1 MIEESI
7 FGICLARDAI
17 NAASKAKQGCGI
29 ADNDFEAA
37 FDFLCLDWVKLVL
50 EKKGVAAAAL
60 ARFSNIYSDGITV
73 PVVNNIPGKA
83 ILNKRLSLRQ
93 GDRPSGIWFC
103 YGIDPLLVYL
113 ERRLQGILIHSIPF
127 QGPLQQGHTG
137 ALPPQETRYR
147 VQGYLDDC
155 KPAITSM
162 AEFQLVDR
170 ACRIFERSSGCR
182 LHRNPDTN
190 KCKILALGRW
200 KGTLQQEDI
209 PLPHLKLTDHLD
221 YLGVQLY
228 ADYSKTR
235 KANGEA
241 LQNKVKDKIN
251 SWKSGKFL
259 PLTSRPWS
267 LNSFCLS
274 KLWYRTACID
284 LRIGDSDTIQSSIKS
299 WLYQDMI
306 LKPQEMV
313 LYRPTSLGGLGLH
326 NVKLRAKAML
336 IHTFLAQAV
345 SPHFSTNTYYNCLF
359 RWHVLDQH
367 DFPEPVRPPYYSES
381 FFSLLKQI
389 PNNTPLNIAHVSV
402 KQWYQ
407 ILIEQGVT
415 HTTDE
420 NDAPPCL
427 IKTKFEEK
435 FQQVDSLGTYR
446 LSRIFGL
453 DPDQKSFLFKMI
465 QSLLP
470 TRERLFRIG
479 RIQSPSCS
487 FCNHHDDT
495 LIHLLSCQQAT
506 EVTTPLLACIQSQ
519 DRSVTPEDIISLN
532 IKTSEAMELPTA
544 WLIATCLQH
553 TWEARLGGKIA
564 RLEQLRAELLARL
577 SLLKLAK
584 WKHYAM
590 HNSSVLLD
598 EMINLHF
605 H

>member
-1 MIEESI
+1 MTISQPCIQRNSILKLNTEMGLLEGHTAFSTYLQDTVRTLLANPAILDQECQEVLLAEVEPQFTEKDNQMLTADPTREEVEKSVKSSNVNAAPGCDAI
-7 FGICLARDAI
+7 TSLVYRECFDIIGDALTEVIKEIHAGQQPTRSQRTSLMLFSSKPGKASSLKPQDKRRLSLLNSDFKILTGLELRRYNQVLTHTLSPQQLAAGDDRRISFGICLARDAI

-137 ALPPQETRYR
+137 ALPPQESRYR

-241 LQNKVKDKIN
+241 LQNKVKVKIN

-267 LNSFCLS
+267 LNSFCPS

-306 LKPQEMV
+306 LKPQEMA

-326 NVKLRAKAML
+326 NVKLG
-336 IHTFLAQAV
+336 Q
-345 SPHFSTNTYYNCLF
+345 
-359 RWHVLDQH
+359 
-367 DFPEPVRPPYYSES
+367 
-381 FFSLLKQI
+381 KQ
-389 PNNTPLNIAHVSV
+389 
-402 KQWYQ
+402 
-407 ILIEQGVT
+407 
-415 HTTDE
+415 
-420 NDAPPCL
+420 C
-427 IKTKFEEK
+427 
-435 FQQVDSLGTYR
+435 
-446 LSRIFGL
+446 
-453 DPDQKSFLFKMI
+453 
-465 QSLLP
+465 
-470 TRERLFRIG
+470 
-479 RIQSPSCS
+479 
-487 FCNHHDDT
+487 
-495 LIHLLSCQQAT
+495 
-506 EVTTPLLACIQSQ
+506 
-519 DRSVTPEDIISLN
+519 
-532 IKTSEAMELPTA
+532 
-544 WLIATCLQH
+544 
-553 TWEARLGGKIA
+553 
-564 RLEQLRAELLARL
+564 
-577 SLLKLAK
+577 
-584 WKHYAM
+584 
-590 HNSSVLLD
+590 
-598 EMINLHF
+598 
-605 H
+605 